1 MGTSNLASA
10 NQSMSPYY
18 RFHHSLWRCYTTDQS
33 ASNLSISVLCPFLRR
48 LITIYD
54 VKIELKWSG
63 KASDGT
69 EVDGKLAIPEV
80 SHEVTLDGLS
90 EYVVRHFFVHP
101 RPKTTLLTTRLFAKY
116 DWTLSTKSSKPVDS
130 LYQLARQRLPIAL
143 EAKFAEF
150 PAAIIET
157 HGKDLT
163 VSAEPS
169 RTGTPVQATNVTS
182 STPTATTT
190 GPTPKAKNQPKKATA
205 VNTSTVEVE
214 ATFQASADDLFS
226 IFTDEK
232 RIPAWTRAPALAS
245 PIFRAYI
252 HTFNLPAV

>member
-1 MGTSNLASA
+1 MSVPAAS
-10 NQSMSPYY
+10 PLLY
-18 RFHHSLWRCYTTDQS
+18 
-33 ASNLSISVLCPFLRR
+33 R

-69 EVDGKLAIPEV
+69 EVDGKLVIPEV
-80 SHEVTLDGLS
+80 SHEVTLDRLS
-90 EYVVRHFFVHP
+90 EYVVRFSFVRSYP
-101 RPKTTLLTTRLFAKY
+101 RTTLLTTRRFTKY

-169 RTGTPVQATNVTS
+169 RTGTPVQATSVTS
-182 STPTATTT
+182 ATPTTTA
-190 GPTPKAKNQPKKATA
+190 PAPKAKNLPKKAT
-205 VNTSTVEVE
+205 VNTSRVEVE

-232 RIPAWTRAPALAS
+232 RIPAWTRAPAQAS
-245 PIFRAYI
+245 PIPRVYI
-252 HTFNLPAV
+252 RTFNLLAV